1 MFDTEPDDKP
11 KPKLSE
17 VAKLAGVSIATVSNV
32 INNKGRTSQE
42 TVNRIHQILR
52 SLESQN
58 ASSSLVKR
66 GAIAFASVDPMVNVN
81 LSSLHMQL
89 IQGMQPVLEKH
100 GYTLVFAN
108 CSTPDE
114 FRHRVSDAVGV
125 VAVGFPDNPEH
136 WTEAVDIPVIW
147 ALRSTSRNS
156 DVVQEDNREIA
167 RLASEYFLGNGHR
180 HVGFLSDSHVE
191 SVCER
196 GWFLDKFMNDAG
208 GKAVIKTGENIFYQ
222 KLDRKQTRRLLEDIM
237 SSKPKPTALFVP
249 GDRLCVAV
257 YSILQDMG
265 IRPQEDLTVLSCN
278 NDGPFLYT
286 MFPRPATIG
295 MNVDVIGRRS
305 AEMVLW
311 RLANPDDQPVRILI
325 RPDLI
330 LPD

>member
-1 MFDTEPDDKP
+1 MASYFPSSRNKALLLFPQNRLRRYVRVCKLTKDFNRRVCLGKVDAAGAGLFPNEIHRIEPNQRRA
-11 KPKLSE
+11 LCNIE
-17 VAKLAGVSIATVSNV
+17 QHGVCDF
-32 INNKGRTSQE
+32 KE
-42 TVNRIHQILR
+42 H
-52 SLESQN
+52 
-58 ASSSLVKR
+58 
-66 GAIAFASVDPMVNVN
+66 
-81 LSSLHMQL
+81 
-89 IQGMQPVLEKH
+89 
-100 GYTLVFAN
+100 
-108 CSTPDE
+108 

-125 VAVGFPDNPEH
+125 VAVGFPDNPEQ

-147 ALRSTSRNS
+147 TLRSTSRNS

-167 RLASEYFLGNGHR
+167 RLASEYFLDNGHR
-180 HVGFLSDSHVE
+180 HVGFVSDSHVE

-196 GWFLDKFMNDAG
+196 GWFLEKFMHDGG
-208 GKAVIKTGENIFYQ
+208 GKAVVKTGENIFYQ

-237 SSKPKPTALFVP
+237 ASKPKPTALFVP

-295 MNVDVIGRRS
+295 MNVDVIGRRA
-305 AEMVLW
+305 AEIVLW
-311 RLANPDDQPVRILI
+311 RIANPEDQPVRILI
-325 RPDLI
+325 RPELI